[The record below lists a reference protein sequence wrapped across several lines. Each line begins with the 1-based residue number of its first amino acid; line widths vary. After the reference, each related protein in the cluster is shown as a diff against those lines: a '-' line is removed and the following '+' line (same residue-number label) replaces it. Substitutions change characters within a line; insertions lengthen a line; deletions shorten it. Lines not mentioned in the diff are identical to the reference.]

1 MNTRRDF
8 IKQAA
13 LIAGSSGVWNALPD
27 ALKKA
32 IAINPDLG
40 STFYD
45 AEHVVILMQE
55 NRSFDHC
62 FGSLQGVRGFNDPR
76 AIRQPNGNKVWLQTD
91 KEGQTYAPFRLNI
104 KDTRSTW
111 MGGLP
116 HSWTDMVDAHNKGK
130 MDNWLEAKR
139 AGNKEYVHMPLTM
152 GYYNREDIPFYYAMA
167 DTFTVG
173 DQHFCSSLTGT
184 TPNRLYLWSGTA
196 RDPEKPNAIGNVRN
210 SDVTYER
217 NVDWR
222 TFPELLEKNNI
233 SWKIYQN
240 ELSLDT
246 GFTDEEDPWLANF
259 TNNPIEWFEQFHV
272 WYSETYREELKR
284 KVTAL
289 EKEIAAISADTPEKK
304 EKQSRLEEYQAS
316 LQKWTT
322 ENFNKLSEVEKN
334 IHNKAFTTNK
344 NHSLYRQVVDSTYD
358 DNGVTRTMK
367 VPAGDVL
374 YQFRHDVDNNTLP
387 TVSWLVPPQH
397 FSDHPGSPWYGAWCV
412 SEVMNILTKNPDFW
426 KKTIFI
432 VTYDENDGYFDHV
445 PPFVPPSPNE
455 EGLPGKV
462 SEGIS
467 LKAEFVDL
475 NEELNVKKVSERGA
489 RASSIG
495 LGFRVPLLIASP
507 WSRGGKVNSE
517 VLDHTSVIQ
526 FLENFLS
533 NKTGKEIRETN
544 ISEWRRTVCG
554 DLTSAFSPYN
564 GEEIQYPEPVDKERF
579 IQSIYNARFKELPSG
594 YKLLNASEIDA
605 INRGGSI
612 PEELMTGQE
621 PGIRDSCALPYQIH
635 VNGSLSADR
644 RSFVINFKA
653 GQAFGKRSAGVPFLA
668 YATGNY
674 KGPGLNDNPERGK
687 SWAYAVKAGD
697 TLAESWVLNN
707 FEKGSYALSVYGPNG
722 FFRSFEGNSDDPALS
737 ISDAYRTALNLS
749 KAVEDKLVLRI
760 SNNESGRKHKIM
772 IRDNSYG
779 MPAITREIMNGQVI
793 EIDID
798 TSKTHGWYDFTVQVE
813 GFSDFNQ
820 HFAGRVETGEI
831 RKTDPLIG
839 RALKG

>member
-13 LIAGSSGVWNALPD
+13 LVAGSSGVWNALPD
-27 ALKKA
+27 SLKKA
-32 IAINPDLG
+32 IAINPELG

-76 AIRQPNGNKVWLQTD
+76 AVKQPNGNKVWLQSD
-91 KEGQTYAPFRLNI
+91 KKGQTYAPFRLNI
-104 KDTRSTW
+104 KDTRATW
-111 MGGLP
+111 MGSLP
-116 HSWTDMVDAHNKGK
+116 HSWSDMVDAHNKGK
-130 MDNWLEAKR
+130 MDSWLEAKR

-184 TPNRLYLWSGTA
+184 TPNRLYLWSGTV
-196 RDPEKPNAIGNVRN
+196 RDPKMPNAIANVRN
-210 SDVTYER
+210 SDVNYR
-217 NVDWR
+217 KNVDWR
-222 TFPELLEKNNI
+222 TFPELLEMNDI
-233 SWKIYQN
+233 SWRIYQN

-246 GFTDEEDPWLANF
+246 GFTDEEEPWLANF

-272 WYSETYREELKR
+272 WYSETYLEELKR
-284 KVTAL
+284 KVSSL
-289 EKEIAAISADTPEKK
+289 EKEIAAITNDTPEKEEMK
-304 EKQSRLEEYQAS
+304 NRLKTYRES
-316 LQKWTT
+316 LEKWTP
-322 ENFNKLSEVEKN
+322 ENFSKLPEIEKN
-334 IHNKAFTTNK
+334 IHAKAFTTNK

-358 DNGVTRTMK
+358 DNGVSRTMK

-374 YQFRHDVDNNTLP
+374 YQFRHDVDNGTLP

-432 VTYDENDGYFDHV
+432 VTYDENDGYFDHI
-445 PPFVPPSPNE
+445 PPFVPPSPNG
-455 EGLPGKV
+455 EGLSGKV

-467 LKAEFVDL
+467 MDAEFVNL
-475 NEELNVKKVSERGA
+475 NEELNVKKVSKDDA
-489 RASSIG
+489 RANSIG

-517 VLDHTSVIQ
+517 VLDHTSIIQ

-533 NKTGKEIRETN
+533 KKTGKEIKETN

-554 DLTSAFSPYN
+554 DLTSAFSTYN
-564 GEEIQYPEPVDKERF
+564 GEEIQYPQPVDKEKF
-579 IQSIYNARFKELPSG
+579 IQSIYNAKFKELPSG
-594 YKLLNASEIDA
+594 YKLLNAAEINT
-605 INRGGSI
+605 INQNKAV
-612 PEELMTGQE
+612 PEELMPSQE
-621 PGIRDSCALPYQIH
+621 SGIRDSCALPYQMH
-635 VNGSLSADR
+635 ASGSLSNDKK
-644 RSFVINFKA
+644 SFAINFKA
-653 GQAFGKRSAGVPFLA
+653 GNPFGKRSAGVPFLA
-668 YATGNY
+668 YATTNY
-674 KGPGLNDNPERGK
+674 QEAGSSDSLERGK

-697 TLAESWVLNN
+697 ALTENWALNN
-707 FEKGSYALSVYGPNG
+707 FENSSYALSVYGPNG
-722 FFRSFEGNSDDPALS
+722 FFRSFAGNSNDPALL
-737 ISDAYRTALNLS
+737 ISDGYRTALSIS

-760 SNNESGRKHKIM
+760 ANNEADKKLKVT
-772 IRDNSYG
+772 IRDKSYG
-779 MPAITREIMNGQVI
+779 SPVIIKEIMNGQTV
-793 EIDID
+793 EVDID
-798 TSKTHGWYDFTVQVE
+798 TAKNHGWYDFKLQVDGYE
-813 GFSDFNQ
+813 SFSQ
-820 HFAGRVETGEI
+820 QFAGRVETGEI
-831 RKTDPLIG
+831 RKTDPLMG
-839 RALKG
+839 KMLKA

>member
-27 ALKKA
+27 SLKKA
-32 IAINPDLG
+32 IAINPELG

-62 FGSLQGVRGFNDPR
+62 FGSLQGVRGFDDPR
-76 AIRQPNGNKVWLQTD
+76 AIEQPNGNKVWVQSD
-91 KEGQTYAPFRLNI
+91 KEGHTYAPFRLNI

-111 MGGLP
+111 MGSLP

-139 AGNKEYVHMPLTM
+139 PGNKEYAHMPLTM
-152 GYYNREDIPFYYAMA
+152 GYHNREDIPFYYAMA
-167 DTFTVG
+167 DSFTVG

-196 RDPEKPNAIGNVRN
+196 RDPRTPNAIGNVRN
-210 SDVTYER
+210 SDVNYRR

-222 TFPELLEKNNI
+222 TFPELLEMNDI

-246 GFTDEEDPWLANF
+246 GLSNEEEPWLANF
-259 TNNPIEWFEQFHV
+259 TNNPIEWFEQYHV

-284 KVTAL
+284 KVSVL
-289 EKEIAAISADTPEKK
+289 EKEIASLASDTAEKK
-304 EKQSRLEEYQAS
+304 EMQSKLEAYQES
-316 LQKWTT
+316 LRKWTP
-322 ENFNKLSEVEKN
+322 ESFNQLSETEKN
-334 IHNKAFTTNK
+334 IHNKAFTTNR
-344 NHSLYRQVVDSTYD
+344 NHPLYRQVVDSTYD
-358 DNGVTRTMK
+358 DEGVSRTMK
-367 VPAGDVL
+367 IPAGDVL
-374 YQFRHDVDNNTLP
+374 YQFRHDVDNGTLP

-412 SEVMNILTKNPDFW
+412 SEVMNILTKKPEFW

-445 PPFVPPSPNE
+445 PPFVPPSPND

-467 LKAEFVDL
+467 LEAEFVDL
-475 NEELNVKKVSERGA
+475 NEELNIKKVAEKGA
-489 RASSIG
+489 RAGSIG

-517 VLDHTSVIQ
+517 VLDHTSIIQ
-526 FLENFLS
+526 FLEKFLS
-533 NKTGKEIRETN
+533 KKTGKEIKETN

-554 DLTSAFSPYN
+554 DLTSAFNTYN
-564 GEEIQYPEPVDKERF
+564 GEEIHYPHPVDKELF
-579 IQSIYNARFKELPSG
+579 IQSIYNAKFKDLPSG
-594 YKLLNASEIDA
+594 YKLLNSAD
-605 INRGGSI
+605 INTINQGKAV
-612 PEELMTGQE
+612 PKELMPSQE
-621 PGIRDSCALPYQIH
+621 PGIRDSCALPYQMNSNGGLSSDRKSFAIH
-635 VNGSLSADR
+635 
-644 RSFVINFKA
+644 FKA
-653 GQAFGKRSAGVPFLA
+653 GNSFGKKSAGIPFLA

-674 KGPGLNDNPERGK
+674 KSIDSSDSLERGR

-697 TLAESWVLNN
+697 VLMETWPLAK
-707 FEKGSYALSVYGPNG
+707 FENDSYSLEVYGPNG
-722 FFRSFEGNSDDPALS
+722 FLRSFEGNADDPALL
-737 ISDAYRTALNLS
+737 ISDGYRTSFSLS
-749 KAVEDKLVLRI
+749 KVFEDKLVLKL
-760 SNNESGRKHKIM
+760 SNQES
-772 IRDNSYG
+772 DNTKVIVTDKSYG
-779 MPAITREIMNGQVI
+779 SPKIIKDISKGQTV

-798 TSKTHGWYDFTVQVE
+798 TLDTHGWYDFEIEVE
-813 GFSDFNQ
+813 GFTHFKQ
-820 HFAGRVETGEI
+820 RFAGRVETGEM

-839 RALKG
+839 KMK

>member
-13 LIAGSSGVWNALPD
+13 LIAGSSGIWNALPD

-32 IAINPDLG
+32 ISINPDLG

-76 AIRQPNGNKVWLQTD
+76 VIKQPNGNKVWLQSD
-91 KEGQTYAPFRLNI
+91 KKGQTYAPFRLNI
-104 KDTRSTW
+104 KDTRATW
-111 MGGLP
+111 MGSLP

-167 DTFTVG
+167 DAFTVG

-184 TPNRLYLWSGTA
+184 TPNRLYLWSGTI
-196 RDPEKPNAIGNVRN
+196 RDPEKQNAIGNVRN
-210 SDVTYER
+210 SDVTYQK

-246 GFTDEEDPWLANF
+246 GFTDEEEPWLANF

-272 WYSETYREELKR
+272 WYSETYLEELKR
-284 KVTAL
+284 KVIAL
-289 EKEIAAISADTPEKK
+289 EKEITAISTDSPERK
-304 EKQSRLEEYQAS
+304 EKQSRLENYRES
-316 LQKWTT
+316 LQKWAP
-322 ENFNKLSEVEKN
+322 ENFNKLSEAEKS
-334 IHNKAFTTNK
+334 IHYKAFTTNK
-344 NHSLYRQVVDSTYD
+344 KHPLYRKVVDSTYD
-358 DNGVTRTMK
+358 DNGISRTMK

-374 YQFRHDVDNNTLP
+374 YQFRQDVDNGTLP

-412 SEVMNILTKNPDFW
+412 SEVMNILTKNPDLW

-432 VTYDENDGYFDHV
+432 ITYDENDGYFDHV
-445 PPFVPPSPNE
+445 PPFVAPSPNE

-467 LKAEFVDL
+467 LEAEFVDL
-475 NEELNVKKVSERGA
+475 NEELNVKKISKESA

-517 VLDHTSVIQ
+517 VLDHTSIIQ

-533 NKTGKEIRETN
+533 KKTGKVIKETN
-544 ISEWRRTVCG
+544 ISEWRRTICG

-564 GEEIQYPEPVDKERF
+564 GEEIQYPEPVDKDKF

-594 YKLLNASEIDA
+594 YKLLNASEINI
-605 INRGGSI
+605 INQGKAV
-612 PEELMTGQE
+612 PDQLMPSQE
-621 PGIRDSCALPYQIH
+621 PGIRDSCALPYQMH
-635 VNGSLSADR
+635 ANGSLSADR
-644 RSFVINFKA
+644 KSFAINLKA
-653 GQAFGKRSAGVPFLA
+653 GNVFGKRSAGVPFLA

-674 KGPGLNDNPERGK
+674 KRSGLNDNFESGK
-687 SWAYAVKAGD
+687 SWAYAVKAGNA
-697 TLAESWVLNN
+697 LAESWELNN
-707 FEKGSYALSVYGPNG
+707 FENRSYALSVYGPNG
-722 FFRSFEGNSDDPALS
+722 FFRSFEGNSNDPALL
-737 ISDAYRTALNLS
+737 INDGYRTALNIS
-749 KAVEDKLVLRI
+749 KAVEDKLVLKI
-760 SNNESGRKHKIM
+760 ANNEDKKLRVTIQDK
-772 IRDNSYG
+772 SYG
-779 MPAITREIMNGQVI
+779 SPAITKELSGGQVI

-798 TSKTHGWYDFTVQVE
+798 TAKNHGWYDFILRVE
-813 GFSDFNQ
+813 GYDSFIQ
-820 HFAGRVETGEI
+820 HFAGRVETGEL
-831 RKTDPLIG
+831 RKTDPVMG
-839 RALKG
+839 RINKI